1 MKPCSGR
8 PACRLVLALLLSATV
23 LFSGAAPAG
32 AVPPALNLHGYGL
45 KIFRVESALYP
56 FVHVY
61 LRTFDQDMEPLVNL
75 NRMNIGLMV
84 KGRVYDPDKRQY
96 LIQPLRNRPEAVRT
110 VLVIDTARTMA
121 GAQFE
126 SALRAAARFIDAKR
140 PQDQVAI
147 VALADNPDGYT
158 IVSNFERDYGA
169 LGRRLADLH
178 ADSETARLY
187 DGIAAAM
194 ELTAATGPGSDSPS
208 GSDYVVSSSVVVF
221 SDGRDTESAMSRS
234 DLMTRISGLALP
246 IPIYG
251 LGFGPDKDRTLR
263 NLQALARNSF
273 GKFYRIGR
281 GAATITRS
289 IEDIQNILL
298 SDYVVTFRAYVPVDG
313 ERHPL
318 KVGFE
323 YPTGSGK
330 MRYDSA
336 SFETLEPP
344 NLPPIL
350 AAQQKLDQAIPPL
363 ADSDPFL
370 GNPYTISRR

>member
-1 MKPCSGR
+1 MQHRTAPR
-8 PACRLVLALLLSATV
+8 AIPFLAFLLAACFLSA
-23 LFSGAAPAG
+23 GAGSAA
-32 AVPPALNLHGYGL
+32 AAAPALNLHGYGL

-61 LRTFDQDMEPLVNL
+61 IRTFDQDMEPLVNL

-84 KGRVYDPDKRQY
+84 RGRVYDPAKKQY
-96 LIQPLRNRPEAVRT
+96 LIQPLRSRPEAVRT

-121 GAQFE
+121 GPRFE
-126 SALRAAARFIDAKR
+126 AALRAAARFIDAKR

-147 VALADNPDGYT
+147 VALADNPDGYA

-178 ADSETARLY
+178 ADTSASRLY
-187 DGIAAAM
+187 DAVAAAM
-194 ELTAATGPGSDSPS
+194 ELTAATGPGGDSLS
-208 GSDYVVSSSVVVF
+208 GSDYVVSTSVVVF
-221 SDGRDTESAMSRS
+221 SDGHAGDSALSRS
-234 DLMTRISGLALP
+234 DLMTRISGLSVP
-246 IPIYG
+246 IPIYA
-251 LGFGPDKDRTLR
+251 LGFGPDKNRDLR

-273 GKFYRIGR
+273 GKYYRIGR
-281 GAATITRS
+281 GASSITRS

-313 ERHPL
+313 ERYPL

-336 SFETLEPP
+336 FFETMEPP
-344 NLPPIL
+344 NLPQVL
-350 AAQQKLDQAIPPL
+350 AAQQKLDQAIPAL
-363 ADSDPFL
+363 ADSNPFL